1 MAQEPLPTGDG
12 NRAPKS
18 RFRESYSAP
27 KGYSIYRKTSNLSSC
42 QHLTVLDDILA
53 YFISFGVIATG
64 ASFIGVGWNSTTSAI
79 WIGIGVALIVVGA
92 ISVLGELQNRMR

>member
-1 MAQEPLPTGDG
+1 M
-12 NRAPKS
+12 
-18 RFRESYSAP
+18 
-27 KGYSIYRKTSNLSSC
+27 
-42 QHLTVLDDILA
+42 LDDMLA

-92 ISVLGELQNRMR
+92 ISILGELQNRMR